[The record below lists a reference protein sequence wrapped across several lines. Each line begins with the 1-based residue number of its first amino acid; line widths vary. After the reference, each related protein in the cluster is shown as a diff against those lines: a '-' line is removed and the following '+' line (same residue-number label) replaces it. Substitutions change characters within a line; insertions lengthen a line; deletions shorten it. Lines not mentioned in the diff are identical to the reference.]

1 MAVNSRTTKP
11 AEREVLS
18 AEVVRTCRL
27 TPHTVRVTIGGD
39 ELRRFRPV
47 GFDQWFRLFLPREGQ
62 RELRRPDSFGVAGY
76 LHYLSMPKKARP
88 VVRNYTVRAYRPEP
102 AEIDID
108 VLTHEGGFASAW
120 ARRVAPGGPV
130 AILDEGTMYA
140 PPTDT
145 SWTLLAC
152 DESGLPAMANI
163 LAGMPR
169 DARGEAYLEIPE
181 PADAQELDPPAGM
194 RVHWLNR
201 AGSGQAR
208 AGELMR
214 AAVTAADL
222 PAAGQSYA
230 FVVGEQSV
238 VSAVRKHLLNE
249 RGLPKQRIGFCGY
262 WRYRPSANGAHGHSS

>member
-1 MAVNSRTTKP
+1 MKLEQP
-11 AEREVLS
+11 AGV
-18 AEVVRTCRL
+18 A
-27 TPHTVRVTIGGD
+27 HD
-39 ELRRFRPV
+39 H
-47 GFDQWFRLFLPREGQ
+47 Q
-62 RELRRPDSFGVAGY
+62 RPDIVQHGGNERA
-76 LHYLSMPKKARP
+76 ARAQDAARGRGDDDDGP
-88 VVRNYTVRAYRPEP
+88 SHADRDIRVNRSPAAPAQTDRRPEP

-214 AAVTAADL
+214 AAVTAAGADRS
-222 PAAGQSYA
+222 AGMVNWRWA
-230 FVVGEQSV
+230 GAEHVGQTASPR
-238 VSAVRKHLLNE
+238 SATSR
-249 RGLPKQRIGFCGY
+249 
-262 WRYRPSANGAHGHSS
+262 RPSNGPQATQW